1 MREGLK
7 GVLWMVRR
15 TSAMSEGK
23 NSVVIEIWMGGGG
36 PSHL

>member
-7 GVLWMVRR
+7 GVLRVVRR

-36 PSHL
+36 SAHL